1 MEQTHTAK
9 STRRRRAAWR
19 ITNATSS
26 SEPGPSS
33 SSAPAAPEAISSPL
47 SLTTEFGQYYGARNA
62 PRLFVTNPDQDTM
75 DEATPAANTP
85 PHQRETRTL
94 AGANNTWH
102 PTTTTPRINASGSSL
117 VEPECGICGDKV
129 LLLNESP
136 LSALEVS
143 SPSRPLGIALPCYG
157 MVIGHT
163 YCFTCI
169 SGYLKTNLAEASFR
183 TVFAIRCPECD
194 YIIMDQQAERILD
207 RQDLEG
213 LWYWAKL
220 FEEVQTVSLVHSI
233 VRTATAALGLSYHL
247 ENAPAPSEKRIV
259 PSVGRHFVSA
269 ASPYGMRARLA
280 LSLRM
285 HPERPHLTKPSKNWP
300 GGPIGAGAR
309 NAASSWSEAKAA
321 VILSVDA
328 AMNSVTRAGENG
340 ET

>member
-1 MEQTHTAK
+1 MEQTHTAT
-9 STRRRRAAWR
+9 SARRSRAAWR
-19 ITNATSS
+19 IANTPSS

-33 SSAPAAPEAISSPL
+33 SSAPAVPEAISSPL
-47 SLTTEFGQYYGARNA
+47 TPTTEFGQYYGARNA

-75 DEATPAANTP
+75 GEATPAAYAP
-85 PHQRETRTL
+85 PHQRETRTR
-94 AGANNTWH
+94 AGANNTRH
-102 PTTTTPRINASGSSL
+102 PSTATPRINASSSSL

-163 YCFTCI
+163 YCFTCL

-183 TVFAIRCPECD
+183 TVFPIRCPDPECD

-220 FEEVQTVSLVHSI
+220 SEEVQTVSLVQ
-233 VRTATAALGLSYHL
+233 
-247 ENAPAPSEKRIV
+247 
-259 PSVGRHFVSA
+259 
-269 ASPYGMRARLA
+269 
-280 LSLRM
+280 
-285 HPERPHLTKPSKNWP
+285 
-300 GGPIGAGAR
+300 
-309 NAASSWSEAKAA
+309 
-321 VILSVDA
+321 
-328 AMNSVTRAGENG
+328 
-340 ET
+340 